1 MCTLLAPKAG
11 PGQLF
16 AVVIDGA
23 AIYITGLVVDMCTSE
38 AVALW
43 KKVCAKSSLRREVDV
58 ILLLRKALPVWQIL
72 AQNCKEFKNS
82 SFELSHL
89 EDISL
94 MVKGQNLF

>member
-1 MCTLLAPKAG
+1 MALMCTLLAPKAG

-43 KKVCAKSSLRREVDV
+43 KKVCAKS
-58 ILLLRKALPVWQIL
+58 
-72 AQNCKEFKNS
+72 
-82 SFELSHL
+82 
-89 EDISL
+89 
-94 MVKGQNLF
+94 